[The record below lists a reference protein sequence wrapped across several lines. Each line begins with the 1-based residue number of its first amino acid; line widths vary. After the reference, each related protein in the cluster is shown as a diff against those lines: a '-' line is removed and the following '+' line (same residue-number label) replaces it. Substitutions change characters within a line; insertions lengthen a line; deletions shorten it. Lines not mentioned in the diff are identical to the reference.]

1 MDVGLLSSCKPVASR
16 WESEVEIVGAEYPC
30 DLRLR
35 SVPTVD
41 HNEKLIERHE
51 SNRNSG
57 EHRTTFQNSLD
68 RAIARMPRTE
78 RGMSRVYS
86 GMPDNPVGFVEDF

>member
-1 MDVGLLSSCKPVASR
+1 MDVGLLSSCKPVASG
-16 WESEVEIVGAEYPC
+16 WESEVEIPGAKCPC

-41 HNEKLIERHE
+41 RNEKLIERRE
-51 SNRNSG
+51 SARNSE
-57 EHRTTFQNSLD
+57 EHRTIFQHSWD

-78 RGMSRVYS
+78 RGTSRVYG